1 MNKQIKTWNKNRVS
15 FVIILLLRAMSVITT
30 KGEYR
35 KNMKKKLSVLLV
47 VLGLSLLGGYKANAA
62 PILTG
67 NTDLKGYD
75 ATITTKDDGTNVLK
89 TKKGE
94 YDLNETST
102 IYSSKTITI
111 SLNNTTPATINKI
124 QANKT
129 LELRGNGQL
138 NVNTTEDIGI
148 TVGDHFKAF
157 KSAKYGKG
165 FVTSNASKIGLRV
178 HNEIQMEGGSVEAT
192 GAEYGIYCE
201 NDIKP
206 YYDSVLKGTSSNG
219 IGIYAYRDIYAWK
232 GATVVGE
239 GKVSGARSIIA
250 HIQAED
256 AGSSITGIST
266 DINSSLS
273 ALHADKKMLRAY
285 RSAVVREEYKK
296 PGFIVSDEDPLN
308 LPATYSTVAR
318 NMKYMENYAWAS
330 DPESVY
336 LAEGGI
342 LGDLSKP
349 FKDGTVVA
357 TRIGETCKKN
367 KNEVTE
373 LKKGGKHEVVFSGTS
388 SYYVVPVIT
397 RHYVNNYNDDEYP
410 LYEEIVHMIEVGTE
424 VHVDDFKLDFSY
436 TENEYLGA
444 DKPNFIAVKDGTEY
458 VINYKYRA
466 DEIK

>member
-1 MNKQIKTWNKNRVS
+1 MKN
-15 FVIILLLRAMSVITT
+15 T
-30 KGEYR
+30 K
-35 KNMKKKLSVLLV
+35 MKLSVSLV

-62 PILTG
+62 EVLTE

-75 ATITTKDDGTNVLK
+75 ANITTKADGTNVLK

-102 IYSSKTITI
+102 IYSSKSITVT
-111 SLNNTTPATINKI
+111 LDNTTPANINKV
-124 QANKT
+124 QADHT

-138 NVNTTEDIGI
+138 NVDTTEDVGI
-148 TVGDHFKAF
+148 SVGFHFKAF
-157 KSAKYGKG
+157 KHAKYGKG
-165 FVTSNASKIGLRV
+165 SVTANASKIGLRV

-206 YYDSVLKGTSSNG
+206 YYDSVLKGTSSDG
-219 IGIYAYRDIYAWK
+219 IGIHAYRDIYAWK

-239 GKVSGARSIIA
+239 GKIAGARSIIA

-256 AGSSITGIST
+256 EGSSITGIST

-273 ALHADKKMLRAY
+273 ALHADKRMLRAY
-285 RSAVVREEYKK
+285 RGAVVREEYKN
-296 PGFIVSDEDPLN
+296 PGFVVSDEDPLN
-308 LPATYSTVAR
+308 LTASYKTVAR

-342 LGDLSKP
+342 LGDVTKP
-349 FKDGTVVA
+349 FKDGTIVA
-357 TRIGETCKKN
+357 TRVGETCKKN

-373 LKKGGKHEVVFSGTS
+373 LKKGGKHEVAFSGAS

-397 RHYVNNYNDDEYP
+397 RHYLLKDGEFQ
-410 LYEEIVHMIEVGTE
+410 LYKEVEHLVEVGSLVDVNSFILEFPGEE
-424 VHVDDFKLDFSY
+424 VDFY
-436 TENEYLGA
+436 GA
-444 DKPNFIAVKDGTEY
+444 SKTDFIATKDETTLE
-458 VINYKYRA
+458 IDYKYEV
-466 DEIK
+466 DIEW